1 MLTNIIAKIRGLTED
16 YERTTSDIRK
26 YVSSKIFTLNQEHPT
41 SLVATYINNLPLE
54 SGQSAT
60 LDTSTNQVTI
70 VANLVMDDV
79 IEFKYKFYCKNSDE
93 ILKQYIISALVW
105 ISLYGDED
113 FELEDDGVD
122 AYVYPT
128 PNNKEEDLIAVVA
141 SILINPNF
149 ETYKFGNVTMTYPK
163 NTPKDDKIRGI
174 VQDFYSGLGV
184 WCTLELDKNYD
195 RFTE

>member
-1 MLTNIIAKIRGLTED
+1 MLNNIIAKLRGLTED

-26 YVSSKIFTLNQEHPT
+26 YVSSKVFTLSQEHPT
-41 SLVATYINNLPLE
+41 SLVATYINGIPLE
-54 SGQSAT
+54 SGQTAT
-60 LDTSTNQVTI
+60 LNTETNQVTI
-70 VANLVMDDV
+70 VANLASDDV
-79 IEFKYKFYCKNSDE
+79 IEFKYKYYCRNSDE
-93 ILKQYIISALVW
+93 LLKQYIISALVW

-128 PNNKEEDLIAVVA
+128 PNNKEEDLIAIVA
-141 SILINPNF
+141 SVLINPNF
-149 ETYKFGNVTMTYPK
+149 DSYKFGNVTMTYPDNATK
-163 NTPKDDKIRGI
+163 EDKIKGL

-195 RFTE
+195 RFVE